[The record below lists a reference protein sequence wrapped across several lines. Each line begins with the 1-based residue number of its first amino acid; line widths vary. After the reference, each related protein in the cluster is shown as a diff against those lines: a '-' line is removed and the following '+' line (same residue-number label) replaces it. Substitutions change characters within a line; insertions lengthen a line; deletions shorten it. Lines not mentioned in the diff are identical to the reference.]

1 MNTPI
6 LILVYNRPFETKVL
20 VNSLKKIKP
29 KKIFISSDGPKNN
42 SHDIK
47 KNYEVKKILEKINWT
62 EEIQYNFMNENYGCK
77 ESVSRGISW
86 FFSKVK
92 MGIILEDDCIPNK
105 DFFSFTK
112 KILYKYKNNNKIYV
126 VSGNN
131 FLENKVT
138 INESYYF
145 SKYNHC
151 WGWGSWARAWKHY
164 DKNLIKWNSFKKS
177 KSWKNKFHIAL
188 ERKYWEKIFNLCYKK
203 KIDSWAYPWLY
214 SIWIKNGLSI
224 LPKSNLVKNIG
235 FNLDASHTFSHKKFN
250 FLTKKIEK
258 KIVHPKKIKIN
269 HLADEYT
276 LRNFFCIK
284 NFLWPYRFSYLLNLF
299 LKTPVL
305 FIKIMIKKLYDKKIY

>member
-20 VNSLKKIKP
+20 VNSLSKIKP

-42 SHDIK
+42 TLDIK
-47 KNYEVKKILEKINWT
+47 KNYEVKNILKKINWT
-62 EEIQYNFMNENYGCK
+62 KEIQYNYMNKNYGCK

-86 FFSKVK
+86 FFNKVK

-112 KILYKYKNNNKIYV
+112 EILNKYKNNNKIYL

-151 WGWGSWARAWKHY
+151 WGWASWARAWKDY

-177 KSWKNKFHIAL
+177 QSWKNKFHIVL

-214 SIWIKNGLSI
+214 SIWVKDGLCI
-224 LPKSNLVKNIG
+224 LPKSNLVENIG

-250 FLTKKIEK
+250 FPTKKIEK
-258 KIVHPKKIKIN
+258 KIIHPKIIKIN
-269 HLADEYT
+269 HLADEYI
-276 LRNFFCIK
+276 LQNFFCIK
-284 NFLWPYRFSYLLNLF
+284 NFLWPYRLAYLVNIF

-305 FIKIMIKKLYDKKIY
+305 FIKILIKKLYDKKIY